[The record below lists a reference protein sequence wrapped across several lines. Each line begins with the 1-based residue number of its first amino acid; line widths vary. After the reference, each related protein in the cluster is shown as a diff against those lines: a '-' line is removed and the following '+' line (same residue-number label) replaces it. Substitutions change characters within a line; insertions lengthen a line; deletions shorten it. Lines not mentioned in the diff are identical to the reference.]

1 MHTGGRYV
9 KGRALKKPKDVRI
22 EEILNAA
29 VNEFLE
35 KGYEGASVDSIAR
48 RSGLTKGGIYHHF
61 RSKDEI
67 LLAANKKFQ
76 EPVLS
81 MIETAESKQDPA
93 QAISGFIA
101 EYLEYWPGHLK
112 EMAFLF
118 LSFTKLLSSPELWT
132 LYEKSCHT
140 MRLFARGLYQRG
152 MESGLFRGHDPD
164 RQSLALLAA
173 LDGVLGYMIMDGELD
188 PKQIVRNFQQLF
200 VYELIDHS
208 PG

>member
-1 MHTGGRYV
+1 M
-9 KGRALKKPKDVRI
+9 KKEGAMKKSKAVRM

-29 VNEFLE
+29 INEFLE

-81 MIETAESKQDPA
+81 MIQTAESTPDPA
-93 QAISGFIA
+93 EAISGFIA
-101 EYLEYWPGHLK
+101 AYLDYWPSHLK

-118 LSFTKLLSSPELWT
+118 LSFTKLLSSPELWK
-132 LYEKSCHT
+132 LYEDSCHA
-140 MRLFARGLYQRG
+140 MRLFVRGLYTRG
-152 MESGLFRGHDPD
+152 MESGLFRSHDAG
-164 RQSLALLAA
+164 RQALALVAA
-173 LDGVLGYMIMDGELD
+173 LDGVLGYIIMDGELD
-188 PKQIVRNFQQLF
+188 PKQVIRSFQQFF
-200 VYELIDHS
+200 VHDLIAPS
-208 PG
+208 TV